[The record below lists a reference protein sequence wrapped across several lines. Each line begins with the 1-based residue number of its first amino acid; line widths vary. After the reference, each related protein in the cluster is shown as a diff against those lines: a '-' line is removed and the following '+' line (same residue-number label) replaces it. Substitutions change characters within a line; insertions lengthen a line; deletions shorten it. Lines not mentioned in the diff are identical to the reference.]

1 MFMGNKLHSGFPFI
15 LIVNSSARRALCVH
29 HEFDAAQEEQV
40 TLKSRKN
47 SVTAMAEQEK
57 QPHPP
62 RKTLHHI

>member
-1 MFMGNKLHSGFPFI
+1 MGNKLHSGFPFI

-47 SVTAMAEQEK
+47 AETAIAEQEK
-57 QPHPP
+57 RSHPP
-62 RKTLHHI
+62 RKILNHI